1 MTTHANHPPTQP
13 VNIEPQERSF
23 VATFMRWEWLLVI
36 LIIVVAIVNS
46 FLSPF
51 FLNANNLFRTSS
63 DFIELG
69 LMMLPMVFI
78 IISGNIDLA
87 VASTL
92 AMTASFMG
100 WLFNMGVNIWVAAAA
115 ALVLGGLAGLLNG
128 YLIAKVRLPA
138 LVVTLGTFAFY
149 RGMAYVLLGDQA
161 ARGYPPAFTYLGQGK
176 IVGPVPFSLVIFL
189 VFVVIFGLVLHKTTF
204 GRYVYA
210 IGNNEDVC
218 RYSGVPVD
226 RVKLTI
232 FVVSGLMAALAGI
245 IMAARFGSTR
255 PDIALGLELDVITA
269 TVLGGID
276 IFGGSGTM
284 VGAVLSLILIGIMR
298 FGMSLMN
305 IQGQVQ
311 SIAIGLLLIL
321 AILLPNVGR
330 KVSSSGFKFNATFI
344 STAAVGIV
352 MAFMFTFFFTW
363 SRAPVLA
370 TPTPTPMPPTP
381 TAQPAVVLQPTPTS
395 AQIPPTPT
403 PRPSPTPT
411 ETPTPAPTV
420 DPALAESSE
429 PTPTPT
435 ATEPPKPIDDM
446 VLIEAGPFT
455 LGSDNTE
462 PNESPAQV
470 IELETFEMDRFE
482 VTNSDFAM
490 FVNATGYQTE
500 AEQNEANKT
509 WQTYALDKDNH
520 PVVKMSWA
528 DAVAYCEWVG
538 KRLPT
543 EFEWEKAGRGP
554 DGNSFPWG
562 NSFDPVNANIKAT
575 GIRGTVAVG
584 SFPGG
589 ASAYGVEDMAGNVWE
604 WTASPYQAYPN
615 STYQDQFYSDDLRVT
630 RGGGWFDDEAQ
641 IRSTNRSAA
650 ALDAANDDLGFRCVR
665 DSQGQ

>member
-1 MTTHANHPPTQP
+1 MTTQANRPQAQP
-13 VNIEPQERSF
+13 VKIEAQQRSF
-23 VATFMRWEWLLVI
+23 AETFMRWEWLLVV
-36 LIIVVAIVNS
+36 LIIVVAVINS

-149 RGMAYVLLGDQA
+149 RGMAFVLLGDQA

-176 IVGPVPFSLVIFL
+176 IIGPVPFSLVIFL
-189 VFVVIFGLVLHKTTF
+189 VLVVIFGLVLHKTTF

-210 IGNNEDVC
+210 IGNNENAC

-226 RVKLTI
+226 RIKLTI
-232 FVVSGLMAALAGI
+232 FVASGLMSALAGI
-245 IMAARFGSTR
+245 VMASRFGSTR
-255 PDIALGLELDVITA
+255 PDIAMGLELDVITA

-284 VGAVLSLILIGIMR
+284 IGAVLSLILIGIMR

-321 AILLPNVGR
+321 AIFLPNVGR
-330 KVSSSGFKFNATFI
+330 KASTGGFKFNISFI
-344 STAAVGIV
+344 TTAAVGIL
-352 MAFMFTFFFTW
+352 MAFLFTFFFTW
-363 SRAPVLA
+363 SRAPVLV
-370 TPTPTPMPPTP
+370 TPTPTQLPPTP
-381 TAQPAVVLQPTPTS
+381 TPQPAVVLQPTPTP

-411 ETPTPAPTV
+411 QTPTAAPTV
-420 DPALAESSE
+420 DPELAESSE

-446 VLIEAGPFT
+446 LLIEAGPFT
-455 LGSDNTE
+455 LGSDSTE
-462 PNESPAQV
+462 ANESPAQV
-470 IELETFEMDRFE
+470 IELDTFEMDRFE
-482 VTNSDFAM
+482 VTNADFAM

-500 AEQNEANKT
+500 AEQNEARKT
-509 WQTYALDKDNH
+509 WQTYAADKDFH
-520 PVVKMSWA
+520 PVVKVSWA
-528 DAVAYCEWVG
+528 DAVAYCEWLD

-543 EFEWEKAGRGP
+543 EFEWEKAARGP
-554 DGNSFPWG
+554 DGNNFPWG
-562 NSFDPVNANIKAT
+562 NSFDPAIANIKAT
-575 GIRGTVAVG
+575 GIRGTVVVG
-584 SFPGG
+584 SFPAG
-589 ASAYGVEDMAGNVWE
+589 ASGYGVEDMAGNVWE

-630 RGGGWFDDEAQ
+630 RGGGWFEDEAQ